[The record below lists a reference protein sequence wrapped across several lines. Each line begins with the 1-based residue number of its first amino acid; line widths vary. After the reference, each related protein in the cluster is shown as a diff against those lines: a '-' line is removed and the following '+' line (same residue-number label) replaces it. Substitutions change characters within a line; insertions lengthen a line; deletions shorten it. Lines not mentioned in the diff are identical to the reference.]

1 MTKGADPTGAGD
13 QDAHGGLLGFYQF
26 NADAIRRG
34 DVTQQV
40 PTVALLECHGK
51 LHAFGTQ
58 LIVEGTQIAVI
69 QKAEMIRPLG
79 VVAGKA
85 RKGLDR
91 TCGHGGFAL
100 PVAANDQGLA
110 AQLKENLRR
119 AIGDRVGDDLGA

>member
-1 MTKGADPTGAGD
+1 
-13 QDAHGGLLGFYQF
+13 
-26 NADAIRRG
+26 
-34 DVTQQV
+34 V

-51 LHAFGTQ
+51 LHALGTQ

-69 QKAEMIRPLG
+69 QKTEMICPPG

-85 RKGLDR
+85 RKWLDR

-119 AIGDRVGDDLGA
+119 AIGDRVGDDLGAKHLDVPVGRLMRGLADDVDVIKGECGIAHGDKASSQ